1 MLRASVIALAVG
13 LLGVSQAWA
22 QWGNYPS
29 IQIQGSGGSLYLGAD
44 GYQVYGRDSSGFSL
58 YGGGRGFQYGAIG
71 GRNSA
76 FYGVDTPFGA
86 GFGLMDRNGNRL
98 ELIAPKNGS
107 PSLRLI
113 LGR

>member
-1 MLRASVIALAVG
+1 LRASVIALAVG
-13 LLGVSQAWA
+13 LFGVSQAWA
-22 QWGNYPS
+22 QWGSYPS
-29 IQIQGSGGSLYLGAD
+29 IQILGSGGSLYLGSN
-44 GYQVYGRDSSGFSL
+44 GYQLYARDSSGFSL

-71 GRNSA
+71 DRNGGA
-76 FYGVDTPFGA
+76 LYGVDTSFGA

-107 PSLRLI
+107 PTLRLI